1 MQIKEYFEGQGFITD
16 KNGND
21 LARYTVTPR
30 GVHGEVTF
38 ELTLTSEANSGF
50 NGLSRVKVMGN
61 RIHFG
66 SPYVILFANT
76 DDLTSYEKRF
86 YGADLHIESQDIHTA
101 GTGDPKILELI
112 ATVAQMNKQ
121 LVRKYTRD

>member
-30 GVHGEVTF
+30 GLHGEVTF

-66 SPYVILFANT
+66 SP
-76 DDLTSYEKRF
+76 
-86 YGADLHIESQDIHTA
+86 
-101 GTGDPKILELI
+101 
-112 ATVAQMNKQ
+112 
-121 LVRKYTRD
+121 